1 MLAISSSYYAPRRE
15 ERLPVGAVD
24 VSSLPE
30 GVECPL
36 LLQRTE
42 IPSGTTTVTLKN
54 RVIVAPMCMYSSVDG
69 FPTPFHLVHHGQF
82 ALHGAGAIVVE
93 ASGVTAAGRISPRD
107 LGLYKEEHVAAHA
120 SLVQTVKDVS
130 SEVYFGIQLAHAGRK
145 ASTWPPYDRTP
156 HETPYMPASEGGWD
170 KAVVGASAIPYGEGH
185 LVPHE
190 LTISEVRDIEDDFVR
205 AADRAFRAGYDFV
218 QIHSAHGYL
227 LSSFNSPLS
236 NKRTDMYGGSLE
248 NRTRLLLNIVRRI
261 REQFPEKGLWVRLNG
276 KDALAED
283 DERECWDYE
292 STTALASLLDAAGVD
307 MLDVS
312 SGGVVGRLS
321 FPSEPGYQVP
331 GAEAALSAGLRR
343 MKVSAVGCLEGGT
356 EENPDKQGEFAEKVL
371 QEGRANFIVLGRI
384 FLRQPTWVED
394 VARSLLG
401 RHALGALQYS
411 YTFPPL
417 H

>member
-1 MLAISSSYYAPRRE
+1 MLAISPTSYAPSSQ

-24 VSSLPE
+24 LSSLPE

-82 ALHGAGAIVVE
+82 ALHGAGTIIVE
-93 ASGVTAAGRISPRD
+93 ASGITPNGRISPRD

-120 SLVQTVKDVS
+120 SLVQTAKDVT
-130 SEVYFGIQLAHAGRK
+130 SELYMGIQLAHAGRK
-145 ASTWPPYDRTP
+145 ASTWPPYNRTP
-156 HETPYMPASEGGWD
+156 HETPYVPVSEGGWD
-170 KAVVGASAIPYGEGH
+170 KTVVNASPIPYGEGH

-190 LTISEVRDIEDDFVR
+190 LSLNEIRDIEDDFVR

-227 LSSFNSPLS
+227 LSSFCSPLA
-236 NKRTDMYGGSLE
+236 NQRKDMYGGSLE

-261 REQFPEKGLWVRLNG
+261 RDQFPGKGLWVRLNG
-276 KDALAED
+276 TDGLPED
-283 DERECWDYE
+283 DERESWNYE
-292 STTALASLLDAAGVD
+292 STTALASLLDDAGVD
-307 MLDVS
+307 VLDIS
-312 SGGVVGRLS
+312 SGGTVGKLS
-321 FPSEPGYQVP
+321 FSSNPGYQVP
-331 GAEAALSAGLRR
+331 GAEAAKAAGLKR
-343 MKVSAVGCLEGGT
+343 MKVSSVGCLQGGT
-356 EENPDKQGEFAEKVL
+356 EEHPHVPGLFAEKVL
-371 QEGRANFIVLGRI
+371 QEGSADLIALGRI

-394 VARSLLG
+394 AARALLG
-401 RHALGALQYS
+401 KHAAGALQYS
-411 YTFPPL
+411 YTFPRL
-417 H
+417 D